1 MEYVYG
7 ALCLLFG
14 LVNLRLVR
22 DEIRSGETRFHLAF
36 LQVKKAEHPGRFT
49 WIIVGQ
55 CVLSFVMFLVG
66 MYWLNPQG

>member
-7 ALCLLFG
+7 VLCLLFG

-22 DEIRSGETRFHLAF
+22 DEIKSGETRFHLAM
-36 LQVKKAEHPGRFT
+36 LQVKKAENPRKFA

-55 CVLSFVMFLVG
+55 CVVSFIMFLVG
-66 MYWLNPQG
+66 MYWLNPQ

>member
-1 MEYVYG
+1 MEYVYA
-7 ALCLLFG
+7 ALCFLFG

-36 LQVKKAEHPGRFT
+36 LRVRKAEDPGKFT